1 MLRLPWERS
10 QHHRDHWKH
19 EASLQH
25 RPLLPFWQGK
35 TSALQLTYLTMHIP
49 TGPTVH
55 LQSVVTHMAIS
66 RCVPSISCLQ
76 HQGSSASLGLIPACD
91 YRSAASIASAVPTA
105 DTTREFSLWSHA
117 AWKHHRVDP
126 LPLSRATHLANNA
139 SSSFET
145 NFSYRRSQAPSRIAV
160 TKTGRALECQVGA
173 CSRCL

>member
-1 MLRLPWERS
+1 MKP
-10 QHHRDHWKH
+10 
-19 EASLQH
+19 SLQH

-35 TSALQLTYLTMHIP
+35 TSALQLTYPTMHIP
-49 TGPTVH
+49 TGLTVH
-55 LQSVVTHMAIS
+55 LQSVVTHMATS

-76 HQGSSASLGLIPACD
+76 RQGSSASLRLIPACD
-91 YRSAASIASAVPTA
+91 YRSAASIVSAVPTA

-126 LPLSRATHLANNA
+126 LPLSRATLLANNA

-160 TKTGRALECQVGA
+160 TKITKTGRALECQVGA